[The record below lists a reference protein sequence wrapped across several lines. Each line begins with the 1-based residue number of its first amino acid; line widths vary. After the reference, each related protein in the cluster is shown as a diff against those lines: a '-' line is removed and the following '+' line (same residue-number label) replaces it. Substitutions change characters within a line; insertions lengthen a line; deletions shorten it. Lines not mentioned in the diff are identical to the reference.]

1 MKIPATLNSYMMR
14 CVGEADKELKGMSV
28 LEVDVNDP
36 DNLKRWSERLETASP
51 QEVLRWAVERYS
63 PKLMMA
69 TAFGAEGCVLLAM
82 LSEIITDPAQIRLI
96 NLETGYQFQ
105 ETLDLRERIH
115 EKYGISVE
123 YVRAQESVEEMER
136 RFGGAI
142 YGSDPDT
149 CCRIR
154 KIEPL
159 KLVAEGYSAWI
170 TAIRRDQTHARKSAG
185 IVQWDE
191 KFQLAKVNP
200 LANWTKRDVWQYVLD
215 NDVPY
220 NPLHDLGYPSV
231 GCAPCTRSTNQG
243 EDDRAGRWAT
253 IGKTE
258 CGLHTR

>member
-1 MKIPATLNSYMMR
+1 MSAIEVSPANAS
-14 CVGEADKELKGMSV
+14 D
-28 LEVDVNDP
+28 
-36 DNLKRWSERLETASP
+36 LKRISDSLEAASP
-51 QEVLRWAVERYS
+51 QEILRWAVDAYS

-69 TAFGAEGCVLLAM
+69 TAFGAEGCALLAM
-82 LSEIITDPAQIRLI
+82 LSEIISDPSQARLI

-105 ETLDLRERIH
+105 ETLDLRERIR
-115 EKYGISVE
+115 ERYGITVE
-123 YVRAQESVEEMER
+123 YVRAKESVEEMER

-142 YGSDPDT
+142 YRTDPDA

-159 KLVAEGYSAWI
+159 KLAVEGYVAWI

-191 KFQLAKVNP
+191 KFQLVKVNP
-200 LANWTKRDVWQYVLD
+200 LANWTKGDVWQYILD

-220 NPLHDLGYPSV
+220 NPLHDAGYPSV
-231 GCAPCTRSTNQG
+231 GCKPCTRAVGQG
-243 EDDRAGRWAT
+243 DDDRAGRWAT
-253 IGKTE
+253 SAKTE